1 MNLVI
6 VESPAKAKTINKYLG
21 DDYIVLASYGHI
33 RDLPSK
39 NGSVDP
45 ENDFKMEWEVD
56 SFSKKYLKDI
66 TDAAKNSSKII
77 LATDPDRE
85 GEAIAWHVKEYLNE
99 KKLIKDK
106 HVERV
111 VFNEITKKAVING
124 IENPRQI
131 EPLLVDAY
139 MARRALDYLVGFNI
153 SPILWT
159 KLPGSKSAGR
169 VQSVALKL
177 ITEREHEIELF
188 NPQEFWTL
196 SVKFTDNNKNQ
207 LLSSITQLDGSK
219 IEKFSFK
226 DKAEID
232 KAIKDFKSKKFI
244 ITDISSKVVN
254 RNPLGPFTTSTLQQV
269 ASGKL
274 GFGASRTMQI
284 AQKLYQGIE
293 IEGET
298 IGLITYMR
306 TDGTNLSSDAIDSF
320 RSYIKNEFGKEY
332 LPETS
337 INYTGKKAKN
347 AQEAHEA
354 IRPTDIMRTPDII
367 KKYLSP
373 DQNKL
378 YDLIWCRALSS
389 QMETAK
395 FDRNT
400 ITISTE
406 DNQTKCKA
414 SGSVIKFD
422 GFLKIL
428 KDNKKDEDEEILP
441 KMTKGPVNIEALLD
455 EQHFTQPPPRY
466 SEASL
471 VKKLE
476 ELGIGR
482 PSTYASIISVI
493 STRGYAE
500 AINKRFHPT
509 DRGKLISAFLEKLFS
524 KYVDYNFTASLENQL
539 DEITTGKEGWLKV
552 LEMFWKDFNQNVSA
566 VKEKRTREVLD
577 LLNESLGSL
586 IFERGKDGNVD
597 RNCKLCDTGSL
608 SLKNSFR
615 GGAFIGCSNYP
626 DCKFTR
632 PLSKAKAA
640 AQSQLAEPKFI
651 GKHDNGNDM
660 FLKNGRFGPYIQ
672 YEKNEE
678 IAEKIIESKKKKKK
692 KKKNDK
698 PDNNFKNV
706 SIPKGVTLESV
717 DLDRAKFLCSLPKI
731 LGINPENQKDIILN
745 SGRFGPYLKCENKSA
760 RIENV
765 EEIFSIGLNRA
776 ISLIAEAKPGR
787 MSSSIIKDLGE
798 HPEDKKPVRIMKG
811 QYGPYI
817 KYKSLNATIPE
828 EKDPLEINMEEAL
841 ILIEKRK
848 EYDKTKKI
856 KNEEKNEK
864 INNIDYV
871 FKYSFMFIY

>member
-21 DDYIVLASYGHI
+21 DNYKVLASYGHI

-39 NGSVDP
+39 NGSVNPDQ
-45 ENDFKMEWEVD
+45 DFKMEWEVD
-56 SFSKKYLKDI
+56 SFSKKYLKEI
-66 TDAAKNSSKII
+66 TDAAKDSSKII

-99 KKLIKDK
+99 KKLLKDK
-106 HVERV
+106 EIERV
-111 VFNEITKKAVING
+111 VFNEITKKAVIQG

-177 ITEREHEIELF
+177 ITEREHAIESF
-188 NPQEFWTL
+188 KPEEFWTL
-196 SVKFTDNNKNQ
+196 SIKFADTANQNFTASISQLDNN
-207 LLSSITQLDGSK
+207 K
-219 IEKFSFK
+219 IEKFSFRNK
-226 DKAEID
+226 EEIN
-232 KAIKDFKSKKFI
+232 KAISSINKKKFS
-244 ITDISSKVVN
+244 ITDISSKIVN
-254 RNPLGPFTTSTLQQV
+254 RNPSGPFTTSTLQQT
-269 ASGKL
+269 ASSRL

-293 IEGET
+293 MEGET

-306 TDGTNLSSDAIDSF
+306 TDGTNLSKDAVTSF
-320 RSYIKNEFGKEY
+320 RNYIQKEIGNEY
-332 LPETS
+332 LPKDVL
-337 INYTGKKAKN
+337 NYSGKKAKN

-354 IRPTDIMRTPDII
+354 IRPTDIIRTPESV
-367 KKYLSP
+367 KKYLST

-378 YDLIWCRALSS
+378 YDLIWSRALSS
-389 QMETAK
+389 QMESAK

-400 ITISTE
+400 ITITS
-406 DNQTKCKA
+406 DNNDTICKA
-414 SGSVIKFD
+414 SGSVLKFD
-422 GFLKIL
+422 GFLKIYNNQS
-428 KDNKKDEDEEILP
+428 KDDDENILP
-441 KMTKGPVNIEALLD
+441 AVSKGPINIEALID
-455 EQHFTQPPPRY
+455 EQHYTQPPPRY

-482 PSTYASIISVI
+482 PSTYASIISTI
-493 STRGYAE
+493 ANRGYAE
-500 AINKRFHPT
+500 ILNKRFFPT

-524 KYVDYNFTASLENQL
+524 KYVDYNFTAGLEDQL
-539 DEITTGKEGWLKV
+539 DEITTGKESWIKV
-552 LEMFWKDFNQNVSA
+552 LELFWKDFNNNVSE

-577 LLNESLGSL
+577 LLNDSLGEL
-586 IFERGKDGNVD
+586 IFDKDNEGNVV
-597 RNCKLCDTGSL
+597 RKCQLCSSGTL

-626 DCKFTR
+626 ECKFTR

-640 AQSQLAEPKFI
+640 AQAQLAEPKFI
-651 GKHDNGNDM
+651 GKHENGNDIY
-660 FLKNGRFGPYIQ
+660 LKNGRFGPYLQ
-672 YEKNEE
+672 YEKIPSDIEV
-678 IAEKIIESKKKKKK
+678 EKISKKKKKTK
-692 KKKNDK
+692 KLKSDVNELL
-698 PDNNFKNV
+698 KNV
-706 SIPKGVTLESV
+706 SIPKGLELESIN
-717 DLDRAKFLCSLPKI
+717 LEKAQFLCSLPKS
-731 LGINPENQKDIILN
+731 LGINPDNQKEITLN
-745 SGRFGPYLKCENKSA
+745 VGRFGPYLKCENKSA

-776 ISLIAEAKPGR
+776 ITLIAEAKPGR
-787 MSSSIIKDLGE
+787 MSSSMIKDLGE
-798 HPEDKKPVRIMKG
+798 HPEDKKPVRVMKG

-828 EKDPLEINMEEAL
+828 EKDPTELTMEEAL
-841 ILIEKRK
+841 ILIEKR
-848 EYDKTKKI
+848 
-856 KNEEKNEK
+856 
-864 INNIDYV
+864 
-871 FKYSFMFIY
+871 

>member
-21 DDYIVLASYGHI
+21 ENYIVLASYGHI

-39 NGSVDP
+39 NGSVDT
-45 ENDFKMEWEVD
+45 ENNFKMEWEVD
-56 SFSKKYLKDI
+56 SFSKKYLKEI
-66 TDAAKNSSKII
+66 TDAAKESSKII

-106 HVERV
+106 NVERV
-111 VFNEITKKAVING
+111 VFNEITKKAVMHG

-188 NPQEFWTL
+188 DPQEFWTL
-196 SVKFTDNNKNQ
+196 SVNFNDNNNNS
-207 LLSSITQLDGSK
+207 LLASISQLDGQK

-226 DKAEID
+226 NKLEID
-232 KAIKDFKSKKFI
+232 KAIEKIKSKKFEISDITSKI
-244 ITDISSKVVN
+244 IN
-254 RNPLGPFTTSTLQQV
+254 RNPSGPFTTSTLQQV
-269 ASGKL
+269 ASGRL

-306 TDGTNLSSDAIDSF
+306 TDGTNLSTDAISSF
-320 RSYIKNEFGKEY
+320 REYIKKEIGEEY
-332 LPETS
+332 LPES
-337 INYTGKKAKN
+337 PLNYTGKKAKN

-354 IRPTDIMRTPDII
+354 IRPTDIMRAPDSV

-389 QMETAK
+389 QMESAK

-400 ITISTE
+400 ITISTN
-406 DNQTKCKA
+406 DTATICKA

-422 GFLKIL
+422 GFLKIM
-428 KDNKKDEDEEILP
+428 KDTKKDEDEEILP
-441 KMTKGPVNIEALLD
+441 KMTKGPVNIEKLLD

-500 AINKRFHPT
+500 SINKRFHPT

-524 KYVDYNFTASLENQL
+524 RYVDYNFTAELENQL
-539 DEITTGKEGWLKV
+539 DEITTGKEGWIKV
-552 LEMFWKDFNQNVSA
+552 LEMFWKDFNKNVSE
-566 VKEKRTREVLD
+566 VKEIRTREVLD
-577 LLNESLGSL
+577 LLNDSLGSL
-586 IFERGKDGNVD
+586 IFERGKDGNID
-597 RNCKLCDTGSL
+597 RKCQLCDNGSL

-626 DCKFTR
+626 ECKFTR

-640 AQSQLAEPKFI
+640 AQSQLAEPKLI
-651 GKHDNGNDM
+651 GKHENGNDM
-660 FLKNGRFGPYIQ
+660 YLKNGRFGPYLQ
-672 YEKNEE
+672 YEKVEEKLEE
-678 IAEKIIESKKKKKK
+678 IAETKKKKKK
-692 KKKNDK
+692 TKKKKNLK
-698 PDNNFKNV
+698 EDNNFKNI
-706 SIPKGVTLESV
+706 SIPKGITLESV
-717 DLDRAKFLCSLPKI
+717 DLDRAKFLCSLPKS
-731 LGINPENQKDIILN
+731 LGINPDNQKDIILN
-745 SGRFGPYLKCENKSA
+745 SGRFGPYLKCDNKSA

-776 ISLIAEAKPGR
+776 ITLIAEAKPGR

-828 EKDPLEINMEEAL
+828 EKDPLELNMEEAL

-848 EYDKTKKI
+848 EYDKNKKS
-856 KNEEKNEK
+856 KKK
-864 INNIDYV
+864 
-871 FKYSFMFIY
+871 KKGK

>member
-21 DDYIVLASYGHI
+21 DNYTVLASYGHI

-45 ENDFKMEWEVD
+45 DQNFKMEWEVD
-56 SFSKKYLKDI
+56 SFSKKYLKEI
-66 TDAAKNSSKII
+66 TNAAKDSSKII

-85 GEAIAWHVKEYLNE
+85 GEAIAWHVKEYLDE
-99 KKLIKDK
+99 KKLLKDK
-106 HVERV
+106 EIERV
-111 VFNEITKKAVING
+111 VFNEITKKAVTHG

-188 NPQEFWTL
+188 KPEEFWTL
-196 SVKFTDNNKNQ
+196 IINFQDKNKNQ
-207 LLSSITQLDGSK
+207 ITANISQLDGEK

-226 DKAEID
+226 NKEKIE
-232 KAIKDFKSKKFI
+232 KVISFIKTKEFN
-244 ITDISSKVVN
+244 ITDISSKVVS
-254 RNPLGPFTTSTLQQV
+254 RNPSGPFTTSTLQQV
-269 ASGKL
+269 ASSRL

-293 IEGET
+293 IEGDT
-298 IGLITYMR
+298 VGLITYMR
-306 TDGTNLSSDAIDSF
+306 TDGTNLSADAVSDF
-320 RSYIKNEFGKEY
+320 RNFIKKEFGNDY
-332 LPETS
+332 LPKNPN
-337 INYTGKKAKN
+337 NYSGKKAKN

-354 IRPTDIMRTPDII
+354 IRPTDINRNPDSV
-367 KKYLSP
+367 KKYLSS
-373 DQNKL
+373 DQQKL
-378 YDLIWCRALSS
+378 YNLIWSRALSS
-389 QMETAK
+389 QMESAK

-400 ITISTE
+400 ITIESKDSKTI
-406 DNQTKCKA
+406 CKS
-414 SGSVIKFD
+414 SGSVLKFD
-422 GFLKIL
+422 GFLKVYSNQS
-428 KDNKKDEDEEILP
+428 KDDDEQILP
-441 KMTKGPVNIEALLD
+441 EMSKGPINIEALID

-482 PSTYASIISVI
+482 PSTYASIISTI
-493 STRGYAE
+493 ANRGYAE
-500 AINKRFHPT
+500 IVNKRFFPT

-524 KYVDYNFTASLENQL
+524 KYVDYNFTAGLEDQL
-539 DEITTGKEGWLKV
+539 DEITSGKESWLKV
-552 LEMFWKDFNQNVSA
+552 LEIFWKDFNSNVSE

-577 LLNESLGSL
+577 LLNESLGAL
-586 IFERGKDGNVD
+586 IFDTDKEGNII
-597 RNCKLCDTGSL
+597 RKCQLCETGSL

-626 DCKFTR
+626 ECKFTR
-632 PLSKAKAA
+632 PLSKSKAA
-640 AQSQLAEPKFI
+640 AQSQLAEPKFL
-651 GKHDNGNDM
+651 GKHENGNDI
-660 FLKNGRFGPYIQ
+660 FLKNGRFGPYLQ
-672 YEKNEE
+672 YEKILDENIED
-678 IAEKIIESKKKKKK
+678 EKLKMRKKTRKKKPEV
-692 KKKNDK
+692 NELL
-698 PDNNFKNV
+698 KNV
-706 SIPKGVTLESV
+706 SIPKGIELKSIDLEK
-717 DLDRAKFLCSLPKI
+717 AKFLCSLPKS
-731 LGINPENQKDIILN
+731 LGVNPENQKEITLN
-745 SGRFGPYLKCENKSA
+745 TGRFGPYLKCENKSA

-776 ISLIAEAKPGR
+776 ITLIAEAKPGR

-828 EKDPLEINMEEAL
+828 EKDPVELTMEEAL
-841 ILIEKRK
+841 ILIEKRR
-848 EYDKTKKI
+848 EYDKNKKN
-856 KNEEKNEK
+856 KNKK
-864 INNIDYV
+864 
-871 FKYSFMFIY
+871 KK

>member
-21 DDYIVLASYGHI
+21 DNYKVLASYGHI

-45 ENDFKMEWEVD
+45 DQDFKMEWEID
-56 SFSKKYLKDI
+56 SFSKKYLKEI
-66 TDAAKNSSKII
+66 TDAAKDSSKII

-99 KKLIKDK
+99 KKLLKDK
-106 HVERV
+106 EIERV
-111 VFNEITKKAVING
+111 VFNEITKKAVIHG

-177 ITEREHEIELF
+177 ITEREHEIESF
-188 NPQEFWTL
+188 KPEEFWTL
-196 SVKFTDNNKNQ
+196 SVKFKDEKDQNI
-207 LLSSITQLDGSK
+207 LASITQLENNK
-219 IEKFSFK
+219 IEKFSFRNK
-226 DKAEID
+226 DEIN
-232 KAIKDFKSKKFI
+232 KAISSINQKKFS

-254 RNPLGPFTTSTLQQV
+254 RNPSGPFTTSTLQQT
-269 ASGKL
+269 ASSRL

-284 AQKLYQGIE
+284 AQKLYQGVE

-306 TDGTNLSSDAIDSF
+306 TDGTNLSKDAVADF
-320 RSYIKNEFGKEY
+320 RDYIKKEIGNEY
-332 LPETS
+332 LPES
-337 INYTGKKAKN
+337 ALNYSGKKAKN

-354 IRPTDIMRTPDII
+354 IRPTDVIRTPQSV
-367 KKYLSP
+367 KKYLST

-378 YDLIWCRALSS
+378 YDLIWSRALSS
-389 QMETAK
+389 QMQSAK

-400 ITISTE
+400 ITITSNNNDTI
-406 DNQTKCKA
+406 CKA
-414 SGSVIKFD
+414 SGSVLKFD
-422 GFLKIL
+422 GFLKIYNNQG
-428 KDNKKDEDEEILP
+428 KDDDENILP
-441 KMTKGPVNIEALLD
+441 SVSKGLVNIESLID

-482 PSTYASIISVI
+482 PSTYASIISTI
-493 STRGYAE
+493 ANRGYAE
-500 AINKRFHPT
+500 ILNKRFFPT

-524 KYVDYNFTASLENQL
+524 KYVDYNFTAGLEDQL
-539 DEITTGKEGWLKV
+539 DEITTGKESWIKV
-552 LEMFWKDFNQNVSA
+552 LELFWKDFNNNVA
-566 VKEKRTREVLD
+566 EVKEKRTREVLD
-577 LLNESLGSL
+577 LLNDSLGDL
-586 IFERGKDGNVD
+586 VFDKDDKGNIV
-597 RNCKLCDTGSL
+597 RKCQLCNSGTL

-626 DCKFTR
+626 ECKFTR

-640 AQSQLAEPKFI
+640 AQAQLAEPKFI
-651 GKHDNGNDM
+651 GKHENGNDIY
-660 FLKNGRFGPYIQ
+660 LKNGRFGPYLQ
-672 YEKNEE
+672 YEKIPENIE
-678 IAEKIIESKKKKKK
+678 IEKTPKKKRKIKKLK
-692 KKKNDK
+692 SDVNELL
-698 PDNNFKNV
+698 KNV
-706 SIPKGVTLESV
+706 SIPKGLALESI
-717 DLDRAKFLCSLPKI
+717 DLEKAQFLCSLPKS
-731 LGINPENQKDIILN
+731 LGINPDNQKEITLN
-745 SGRFGPYLKCENKSA
+745 TGRFGPYLKCENKSA
-760 RIENV
+760 RIENI

-776 ISLIAEAKPGR
+776 ITLIAEAKPGR
-787 MSSSIIKDLGE
+787 MSSSMIKDLGE

-828 EKDPLEINMEEAL
+828 EKDPTELTMEEAL

-848 EYDKTKKI
+848 EYDKTKK
-856 KNEEKNEK
+856 KKK
-864 INNIDYV
+864 
-871 FKYSFMFIY
+871 KK

>member
-21 DDYIVLASYGHI
+21 DDYKVLASYGHI

-45 ENDFKMEWEVD
+45 DQDFKMEWEVD
-56 SFSKKYLKDI
+56 SFSKKYLKEI
-66 TDAAKNSSKII
+66 TDAAKDSSKII

-99 KKLIKDK
+99 KKLLKDK
-106 HVERV
+106 EIERV
-111 VFNEITKKAVING
+111 VFNEITKKAVIQG

-177 ITEREHEIELF
+177 ITEREHAIESF
-188 NPQEFWTL
+188 KPEEFWTL
-196 SVKFTDNNKNQ
+196 SIKFADTTNQNFTASISQLDNN
-207 LLSSITQLDGSK
+207 K
-219 IEKFSFK
+219 IEKFSFRNK
-226 DKAEID
+226 EEIN
-232 KAIKDFKSKKFI
+232 KAISSINKKKFS
-244 ITDISSKVVN
+244 ITDISSKIVN
-254 RNPLGPFTTSTLQQV
+254 RNPSGPFTTSTLQQT
-269 ASGKL
+269 ASSRL

-293 IEGET
+293 MEGET

-306 TDGTNLSSDAIDSF
+306 TDGTNLSKDAVTSF
-320 RSYIKNEFGKEY
+320 RNYIQKEIGNEY
-332 LPETS
+332 LPKDVL
-337 INYTGKKAKN
+337 NYSGKKAKN

-354 IRPTDIMRTPDII
+354 IRPTDIIRTPESV
-367 KKYLSP
+367 KKYLST

-378 YDLIWCRALSS
+378 YDLIWSRALSS
-389 QMETAK
+389 QMESAK

-400 ITISTE
+400 ITITS
-406 DNQTKCKA
+406 DNDDTICKT
-414 SGSVIKFD
+414 SGSVLKFD
-422 GFLKIL
+422 GFLKIYNNQS
-428 KDNKKDEDEEILP
+428 KDDDENILP
-441 KMTKGPVNIEALLD
+441 AVSKGPINIEALID
-455 EQHFTQPPPRY
+455 EQHYTQPPPRY

-482 PSTYASIISVI
+482 PSTYASIISTI
-493 STRGYAE
+493 ANRGYAE
-500 AINKRFHPT
+500 ILNKRFFPT

-524 KYVDYNFTASLENQL
+524 KYVDYNFTAGLEDQL
-539 DEITTGKEGWLKV
+539 DEITTGKESWIKV
-552 LEMFWKDFNQNVSA
+552 LELFWKDFNNNVSE

-577 LLNESLGSL
+577 LLNDSLGEL
-586 IFERGKDGNVD
+586 IFDKDNEGNVV
-597 RNCKLCDTGSL
+597 RKCQLCSSGTL

-626 DCKFTR
+626 ECKFTR

-640 AQSQLAEPKFI
+640 AQAQLAEPKFI
-651 GKHDNGNDM
+651 GKHENGNDIY
-660 FLKNGRFGPYIQ
+660 LKNGRFGPYLQ
-672 YEKNEE
+672 YEKIQSDIE
-678 IAEKIIESKKKKKK
+678 IEKISKKKKKTK
-692 KKKNDK
+692 KLKSDVNELL
-698 PDNNFKNV
+698 KNV
-706 SIPKGVTLESV
+706 SIPKGLELESIN
-717 DLDRAKFLCSLPKI
+717 LEKAQFLCSLPKS
-731 LGINPENQKDIILN
+731 LGINPDNQKEITLN
-745 SGRFGPYLKCENKSA
+745 VGRFGPYLKCENKSA

-776 ISLIAEAKPGR
+776 ITLIAEAKPGR
-787 MSSSIIKDLGE
+787 MSSSMIKDLGE
-798 HPEDKKPVRIMKG
+798 HPEDKKPVRVMKG

-828 EKDPLEINMEEAL
+828 EKDPTELTMEEAL

-848 EYDKTKKI
+848 EYDKSKKS
-856 KNEEKNEK
+856 KSKK
-864 INNIDYV
+864 
-871 FKYSFMFIY
+871 KK

>member
-21 DDYIVLASYGHI
+21 DNYTVLASYGHI

-45 ENDFKMEWEVD
+45 DQNFKMEWEVD
-56 SFSKKYLKDI
+56 SFSKKYLKEI
-66 TDAAKNSSKII
+66 TDAAKDSSKII

-85 GEAIAWHVKEYLNE
+85 GEAIAWHVKEYLDE
-99 KKLIKDK
+99 KKLLKDK
-106 HVERV
+106 EIERV
-111 VFNEITKKAVING
+111 VFNEITKKAVTHG

-188 NPQEFWTL
+188 KPEEFWTL
-196 SVKFTDNNKNQ
+196 SINFQDKNK
-207 LLSSITQLDGSK
+207 SKITASIAQLDGEK

-226 DKAEID
+226 NKKEIE
-232 KAIKDFKSKKFI
+232 KAISNIQTKKFN
-244 ITDISSKVVN
+244 ITDISSKVVS
-254 RNPLGPFTTSTLQQV
+254 RNPSGPFTTSTLQQV
-269 ASGKL
+269 ASSRL

-293 IEGET
+293 IEGDT
-298 IGLITYMR
+298 VGLITYMR
-306 TDGTNLSSDAIDSF
+306 TDGTNLSADAVSDF
-320 RSYIKNEFGKEY
+320 RNFIKKEYGNEY
-332 LPETS
+332 LPENPN
-337 INYTGKKAKN
+337 NYSGKKAKN

-354 IRPTDIMRTPDII
+354 IRPTDINRNPDSV
-367 KKYLSP
+367 KKYLSS
-373 DQNKL
+373 DQQKL
-378 YDLIWCRALSS
+378 YSLIWSRALSS

-400 ITISTE
+400 ITIESE
-406 DNQTKCKA
+406 DGKTICKS
-414 SGSVIKFD
+414 SGSVLKFD
-422 GFLKIL
+422 GFLKVYSNQS
-428 KDNKKDEDEEILP
+428 KDDDEQILP
-441 KMTKGPVNIEALLD
+441 EMSKGPINIEALVD

-482 PSTYASIISVI
+482 PSTYASIISTI
-493 STRGYAE
+493 ANRGYAE
-500 AINKRFHPT
+500 IVNKRFFPT

-524 KYVDYNFTASLENQL
+524 KYVDYNFTAGLEDQL
-539 DEITTGKEGWLKV
+539 DEITSGKESWLKV
-552 LEMFWKDFNQNVSA
+552 LEMFWKDFNSNVSE

-577 LLNESLGSL
+577 LLNESLGVL
-586 IFERGKDGNVD
+586 IFDTDKEGKIV
-597 RNCKLCDTGSL
+597 RKCQLCDTGSL

-626 DCKFTR
+626 ECKFTR

-640 AQSQLAEPKFI
+640 AQSQLAEPKFL
-651 GKHDNGNDM
+651 GKHENGNDI
-660 FLKNGRFGPYIQ
+660 FLKNGRFGPYLQ
-672 YEKNEE
+672 YEKIADESIVEE
-678 IAEKIIESKKKKKK
+678 KPKKRKKTKKKKPEV
-692 KKKNDK
+692 NELL
-698 PDNNFKNV
+698 KNV
-706 SIPKGVTLESV
+706 SIPKGIELESI
-717 DLDRAKFLCSLPKI
+717 DLDKAKFLCSLPI
-731 LGINPENQKDIILN
+731 SLGVNPENQKEITLN
-745 SGRFGPYLKCENKSA
+745 TGRFGPYLKCENKSA

-776 ISLIAEAKPGR
+776 ITLIAEAKPGR

-828 EKDPLEINMEEAL
+828 EKDPVELTMEEAL
-841 ILIEKRK
+841 ILIEKRR
-848 EYDKTKKI
+848 EYDKNKKS
-856 KNEEKNEK
+856 KGKK
-864 INNIDYV
+864 
-871 FKYSFMFIY
+871 KK

>member
-21 DDYIVLASYGHI
+21 DNYTVLASYGHI

-45 ENDFKMEWEVD
+45 EQNFRMEWEVD
-56 SFSKKYLKDI
+56 SFSKKYLKEI
-66 TDAAKNSSKII
+66 TDVAKESSKII

-85 GEAIAWHVKEYLNE
+85 GEAIAWHVKEYLND
-99 KKLIKDK
+99 KKLLKDK
-106 HVERV
+106 EIERV
-111 VFNEITKKAVING
+111 VFNEITKKAVIHG

-177 ITEREHEIELF
+177 ITEREHEIESF
-188 NPQEFWTL
+188 NPEEFWTL
-196 SVKFTDNNKNQ
+196 SVKFNDDKNNSIT
-207 LLSSITQLDGSK
+207 SSISQLNGNK

-226 DKAEID
+226 NKNEIN
-232 KAIKDFKSKKFI
+232 KAIEDIKEKKFS
-244 ITDISSKVVN
+244 ITDISSKIVS
-254 RNPLGPFTTSTLQQV
+254 RNPSGPFTTSTLQQT
-269 ASGKL
+269 ASSRL

-293 IEGET
+293 MEGET

-306 TDGTNLSSDAIDSF
+306 TDGTNLSVDAVNSF
-320 RSYIKNEFGKEY
+320 RDYIKNDLGTEY
-332 LPETS
+332 LPEKPL
-337 INYTGKKAKN
+337 NYSGKKAKN

-354 IRPTDIMRTPDII
+354 IRPTEITRTPSAI
-367 KKYLSP
+367 KKYLST
-373 DQNKL
+373 DQIKL
-378 YDLIWCRALSS
+378 YDLIWSRALSS
-389 QMETAK
+389 QMESAK

-400 ITISTE
+400 ITISSE
-406 DNQTKCKA
+406 DGATICKA
-414 SGSVIKFD
+414 SGSVLKFD
-422 GFLKIL
+422 GFIKIYSSQS
-428 KDNKKDEDEEILP
+428 KDDNEDILP
-441 KMTKGPVNIEALLD
+441 QMSKGLVNIEALID

-482 PSTYASIISVI
+482 PSTYASIISTI
-493 STRGYAE
+493 ANRGYAE
-500 AINKRFHPT
+500 ITNKRFFPT
-509 DRGKLISAFLEKLFS
+509 DRGKLISAFLQKLFS
-524 KYVDYNFTASLENQL
+524 KYVDYNFTAGLEDQL
-539 DEITTGKEGWLKV
+539 DDITSGKETWIKV
-552 LEMFWKDFNQNVSA
+552 LEMFWKDFNNNVSQ

-577 LLNESLGSL
+577 LLNESLGEL
-586 IFERGKDGNVD
+586 IFEKNSEGKID
-597 RNCKLCDTGSL
+597 RSCKLCNEGTL

-626 DCKFTR
+626 ECKFTR

-640 AQSQLAEPKFI
+640 AQAQLAEPKFI
-651 GKHDNGNDM
+651 GKHDNGNDIY
-660 FLKNGRFGPYIQ
+660 LKNGRFGPYLQ
-672 YEKNEE
+672 YEINAEDIEE
-678 IAEKIIESKKKKKK
+678 QKTKKRKTKKKKDE
-692 KKKNDK
+692 NE
-698 PDNNFKNV
+698 NLKNV
-706 SIPKGVTLESV
+706 SIPKGIELNDV
-717 DLDRAKFLCSLPKI
+717 DLDKAKFLCSLPKN
-731 LGINPENQKDIILN
+731 LGVNPDNQKDILLN
-745 SGRFGPYLKCENKSA
+745 TGRYGPYLKCDNKSA
-760 RIENV
+760 RIENID
-765 EEIFSIGLNRA
+765 EIFSIGLNRA
-776 ISLIAEAKPGR
+776 ITLIAEAKPGR

-828 EKDPLEINMEEAL
+828 EKDPAELTMEEAL

-848 EYDKTKKI
+848 EYDKTKKS
-856 KNEEKNEK
+856 KKRK
-864 INNIDYV
+864 
-871 FKYSFMFIY
+871 K

>member
-21 DDYIVLASYGHI
+21 DEYKVLASYGHI

-45 ENDFKMEWEVD
+45 EQDFKMEWEVD
-56 SFSKKYLKDI
+56 SFSKKYLKEI

-85 GEAIAWHVKEYLNE
+85 GEAIAWHVKEYLKE
-99 KKLIKDK
+99 KKLLKDK
-106 HVERV
+106 EIERV
-111 VFNEITKKAVING
+111 VFNEITKKAVIQG

-177 ITEREHEIELF
+177 ITEREHEIESF
-188 NPQEFWTL
+188 KPEEFWTL
-196 SVKFTDNNKNQ
+196 SVKFVDQNKQNITSSISQLDNN
-207 LLSSITQLDGSK
+207 K
-219 IEKFSFK
+219 IEKFSFRNK
-226 DKAEID
+226 EDIN
-232 KAIKDFKSKKFI
+232 KAISNINKKKFS

-254 RNPLGPFTTSTLQQV
+254 RNPSGPFTTSTLQQTS
-269 ASGKL
+269 SGRL

-306 TDGTNLSSDAIDSF
+306 TDGTNLSKDAVSAF
-320 RSYIKNEFGKEY
+320 RDYIQKEIGSEY
-332 LPETS
+332 LPKDAL
-337 INYTGKKAKN
+337 NYSGKKAKN

-354 IRPTDIMRTPDII
+354 IRPTDIIRTPQSI
-367 KKYLSP
+367 KKYLST

-378 YDLIWCRALSS
+378 YDLIWSRALSS
-389 QMETAK
+389 QMESAK

-400 ITISTE
+400 ITITS
-406 DNQTKCKA
+406 DNNDTICKA
-414 SGSVIKFD
+414 SGSVLKFD
-422 GFLKIL
+422 GFLKIYNNQS
-428 KDNKKDEDEEILP
+428 KDDDENILP
-441 KMTKGPVNIEALLD
+441 AVSKGPINIEALID
-455 EQHFTQPPPRY
+455 EQHYTQPPPRY

-482 PSTYASIISVI
+482 PSTYASIISTI
-493 STRGYAE
+493 ANRGYAE
-500 AINKRFHPT
+500 ILNKRFFPT

-524 KYVDYNFTASLENQL
+524 KYVDYNFTAGLEDQL
-539 DEITTGKEGWLKV
+539 DEITTGKESWIKV
-552 LEMFWKDFNQNVSA
+552 LELFWKDFNNNVSE

-577 LLNESLGSL
+577 LLNDSLGDL
-586 IFERGKDGNVD
+586 IFDKDNEGNIV
-597 RNCKLCDTGSL
+597 RKCQLCNSGTL

-626 DCKFTR
+626 ECKFTR

-640 AQSQLAEPKFI
+640 AQAQLAEPKFI
-651 GKHDNGNDM
+651 GKHENGNDIY
-660 FLKNGRFGPYIQ
+660 LKNGRFGPYLQ
-672 YEKNEE
+672 YEKILED
-678 IAEKIIESKKKKKK
+678 IKIEKTTKKKKKTK
-692 KKKNDK
+692 KLKSDVNELLKNI
-698 PDNNFKNV
+698 
-706 SIPKGVTLESV
+706 SIPKGLELESI
-717 DLDRAKFLCSLPKI
+717 DLDKAQFLCSLPKS
-731 LGINPENQKDIILN
+731 LGINPDNQKEITLN
-745 SGRFGPYLKCENKSA
+745 TGRFGPYLKCENKSA
-760 RIENV
+760 RIENI

-776 ISLIAEAKPGR
+776 IALIAEAKPGR
-787 MSSSIIKDLGE
+787 MSSSMIKDLGE
-798 HPEDKKPVRIMKG
+798 HPDDKKPVRIMKG

-828 EKDPLEINMEEAL
+828 EKDPMELNMEEAL

-848 EYDKTKKI
+848 EYDKNRKNRKK
-856 KNEEKNEK
+856 
-864 INNIDYV
+864 
-871 FKYSFMFIY
+871 

>member
-21 DDYIVLASYGHI
+21 DDYKVLASYGHI

-45 ENDFKMEWEVD
+45 DHDFKMEWEVD
-56 SFSKKYLKDI
+56 SFSKKYLKEI
-66 TDAAKNSSKII
+66 TDAAKDSSKII

-99 KKLIKDK
+99 KKLLKDK
-106 HVERV
+106 EIERV
-111 VFNEITKKAVING
+111 VFNEITKKAVLHG
-124 IENPRQI
+124 IDNPRQI

-177 ITEREHEIELF
+177 ITEREHEIESF
-188 NPQEFWTL
+188 NPEEFWTL
-196 SVKFTDNNKNQ
+196 SVKFKDKNNQIITASISQ
-207 LLSSITQLDGSK
+207 LENNK
-219 IEKFSFK
+219 IEKFSFRNK
-226 DKAEID
+226 EEINN
-232 KAIKDFKSKKFI
+232 AISIINKKKFS
-244 ITDISSKVVN
+244 ITDISSKIIN
-254 RNPLGPFTTSTLQQV
+254 RNPSGPFTTSTLQQT
-269 ASGKL
+269 ASSRL

-293 IEGET
+293 IDGET

-306 TDGTNLSSDAIDSF
+306 TDGTNLSKDAVSAF
-320 RSYIKNEFGKEY
+320 RDYIKKEIGNEY
-332 LPETS
+332 LPES
-337 INYTGKKAKN
+337 SLNYSGKKAKN

-354 IRPTDIMRTPDII
+354 IRPTDIIRTPQSV
-367 KKYLSP
+367 KKYLST

-378 YDLIWCRALSS
+378 YDLIWSRALSS
-389 QMETAK
+389 QMTAAK

-400 ITISTE
+400 ITVTS
-406 DNQTKCKA
+406 DNNDTVCKA
-414 SGSVIKFD
+414 SGSVLKFD
-422 GFLKIL
+422 GFLKIYNNQN
-428 KDNKKDEDEEILP
+428 KDDDESILP
-441 KMTKGPVNIEALLD
+441 AMTKGLVNIESLID

-482 PSTYASIISVI
+482 PSTYASIISTI
-493 STRGYAE
+493 ANRGYAE
-500 AINKRFHPT
+500 ILNKRFFPT

-524 KYVDYNFTASLENQL
+524 RYVDYNFTAGLEDQL
-539 DEITTGKEGWLKV
+539 DEITSGKESWIKV
-552 LEMFWKDFNQNVSA
+552 LELFWRDFNNNVSE

-577 LLNESLGSL
+577 LLNDSLGEL
-586 IFERGKDGNVD
+586 IFDKDNEGNIV
-597 RNCKLCDTGSL
+597 RKCQLCSNGTL

-640 AQSQLAEPKFI
+640 AQAQLAEPKFI
-651 GKHDNGNDM
+651 GKHENGNDIY
-660 FLKNGRFGPYIQ
+660 LKNGRFGPYLQ
-672 YEKNEE
+672 YEKILSEQEMEE
-678 IAEKIIESKKKKKK
+678 SAKKKKKK
-692 KKKNDK
+692 KKSKTEINELL
-698 PDNNFKNV
+698 KNV
-706 SIPKGVTLESV
+706 SIPKGLDLKDIDLEK
-717 DLDRAKFLCSLPKI
+717 AQFLCSLPKS
-731 LGINPENQKDIILN
+731 LGLNPENQKEITLN
-745 SGRFGPYLKCENKSA
+745 TGRFGPYLKCENKSA
-760 RIENV
+760 RIENI

-776 ISLIAEAKPGR
+776 ITLIAEAKPGR
-787 MSSSIIKDLGE
+787 MSSSIIKDLGT
-798 HPEDKKPVRIMKG
+798 HPEDSKPVRIMKG

-828 EKDPLEINMEEAL
+828 EKDPNELTMEEAL

-848 EYDKTKKI
+848 EYDKNKK
-856 KNEEKNEK
+856 KKK
-864 INNIDYV
+864 
-871 FKYSFMFIY
+871 K